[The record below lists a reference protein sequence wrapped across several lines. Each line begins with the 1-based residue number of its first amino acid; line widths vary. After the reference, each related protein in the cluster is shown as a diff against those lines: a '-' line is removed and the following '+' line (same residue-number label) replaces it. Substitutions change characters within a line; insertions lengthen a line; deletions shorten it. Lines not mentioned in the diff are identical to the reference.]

1 MEHLDDTFIQKK
13 NLMQLTDSQ
22 KEYLLSTLSKQFP
35 EAEFF
40 VFGSR
45 VRNTSELYSDVDIII
60 EKKREPSDL
69 QSLALARADLE
80 EGDFPYIVDLVLSYH
95 LDASF
100 AETIQKQ
107 RQKLS
112 M

>member
-1 MEHLDDTFIQKK
+1 
-13 NLMQLTDSQ
+13 MQLTDSQ
-22 KEYLLSTLSKQFP
+22 KEYLLRTLNEYFP

-45 VRNTSELYSDVDIII
+45 VRNTSGQYSDVDIII
-60 EKKREPSDL
+60 EKQREPEDL
-69 QSLALARADLE
+69 KSLALARTELE

-95 LDASF
+95 LDSSF

-112 M
+112 I

>member
-1 MEHLDDTFIQKK
+1 
-13 NLMQLTDSQ
+13 MQLTDSQ
-22 KEYLLSTLSKQFP
+22 KEYLLRTLSKYFP

-45 VRNTSELYSDVDIII
+45 VSNTSGQYSDVDIII
-60 EKKREPSDL
+60 EKKREPEDL
-69 QSLALARADLE
+69 KSLALSRTELE

-95 LDASF
+95 LDSSF

-112 M
+112 I